1 MHYVSLSAYMK
12 GGSGGIMLEFLKRIW
27 GQIMEVYSKLDNT
40 KKVVIGVVSGVVIVA
55 FVVLFSVST
64 GAPNVVLFTELP
76 SEDLGQVT
84 KKLEEM
90 GFSYTTSGGSNI
102 LVKPSERELILTR
115 LAQEKMIPKGIPGWK
130 LFDLTKWTETDKE
143 LDVKYMRAL
152 RDEIKRHIESLKNIS
167 KADVEIAMTEDSLY
181 TDQRTPYTAAVTVFL
196 APGYEKLSRKEIKG
210 IMYLVSRAVGPRLKP
225 DDVTVTDEMGNIISD
240 FNDDI
245 DKAKT
250 ELTII
255 ENRRKI
261 EEQARV
267 KMLKDIREG
276 LERIYSSDRI
286 QIVRLNMEFNWD
298 KVSEE
303 QEEYTPIEIE
313 KQNPNVPYNTRKVKD
328 SLIISEKTTKEK
340 FEGHGWNPEG
350 PAGTEGNK
358 PPGYKAADDQ
368 FAKYNKSEKIR
379 NHALNKTLRKKEKD
393 PYDIARVSV
402 AIAIDGIQDLPRQTD
417 GSYDLDPAKKPI
429 QTVLQTEELRKA
441 ENIVKKSINFD
452 EARGDNV
459 AVENIMFDRTKY
471 WDSLREEFRK
481 KEQIKRILLAAL
493 IGVIALFAGFIVF
506 RAISKELEKR
516 RRSREERLALEQQR
530 MREAALRAAEEEGID
545 VELSLEEKARL
556 ELQQSAINLAKE
568 RPDDVAQLLRTWLAE
583 E

>member
-379 NHALNKTLRKKEKD
+379 NHALNKTLRKREKD

>member
-1 MHYVSLSAYMK
+1 MK

-379 NHALNKTLRKKEKD
+379 NHALNKTLRKREKD